1 VVWTFV
7 ANPTIKIDNATVLI
21 GGNYDNVT
29 SNGLAQI
36 TGDDLTFTFNTSG
49 ADGGYQSYF
58 VTLDNNSELDNWQL
72 NPSLTEQY
80 MSTIATYTLP
90 SASAV
95 ANDNLSFVV
104 FAKTN
109 SGKFIYGAGANDT
122 TFNLILKDE
131 AVLVAVDST
140 TYKIA
145 VDDLKVA
152 GYN

>member
-1 VVWTFV
+1 
-7 ANPTIKIDNATVLI
+7 
-21 GGNYDNVT
+21 
-29 SNGLAQI
+29 
-36 TGDDLTFTFNTSG
+36 
-49 ADGGYQSYF
+49 
-58 VTLDNNSELDNWQL
+58 
-72 NPSLTEQY
+72 

-90 SASAV
+90 SASVV